1 MIRKLFLVVFVLML
15 GVFGLTFALKNPH
28 SVTVS
33 YYFNLVWEGPL
44 VLLLLGVLA
53 VGVAAGLIPGVI
65 RVTSLRR
72 QLGKARR
79 KAGDGATDTGL
90 VIGGES

>member
-1 MIRKLFLVVFVLML
+1 MF
-15 GVFGLTFALKNPH
+15 GVFGLTFAVKNPH

-33 YYFNLVWEGPL
+33 YYFNLAWEGPL

-53 VGVAAGLIPGVI
+53 VGVVAGLIPGVI
-65 RVTSLRR
+65 RVASLRR

-79 KAGDGATDTGL
+79 KTGDEATDTGI

>member
-53 VGVAAGLIPGVI
+53 IGVVVGLIPGVF

-72 QLGKARR
+72 QFR
-79 KAGDGATDTGL
+79 KAQRKTGDGTTGTGL
-90 VIGGES
+90 VIGRES